1 MAGRGLFYGDAA
13 GFNGTLLQKQRLMSS
28 SSSSFATKEAVG
40 SLLVPGYS
48 PSFLASGSMFS
59 FRGVNGGNK
68 SDRSFFQSFDQV
80 EENETDDLEE
90 YLHQPEKKRRLTA
103 DQVQFLEKSFEVE
116 NKLEPERKDQLAKE
130 LGLQPRQIVI
140 WFQNRRARWRTKQ
153 LEKDYEALRNKYDN
167 LKADYI
173 NLLKEKDDLRAQVI
187 QFTDKL
193 LLKEKEKGELATCD
207 IKELS
212 PKENMIDPVL
222 EDEMSKVSAITLKQH
237 KDLNSVKSD
246 VFDSESLVQ
255 SSILDQSDLSQ
266 DEEENL
272 SKNLVAKVVHDHYPM
287 TSSNLSCFGYLVED
301 QGFGFWSF

>member
-1 MAGRGLFYGDAA
+1 MIFGLIPTPTPLCYMLNNAIFV
-13 GFNGTLLQKQRLMSS
+13 F
-28 SSSSFATKEAVG
+28 
-40 SLLVPGYS
+40 
-48 PSFLASGSMFS
+48 ASGSMVS
-59 FRGVNGGNK
+59 FGGVNGGNI
-68 SDRSFFQSFDQV
+68 SDRSFFQSV
-80 EENETDDLEE
+80 EENETDELEE

-130 LGLQPRQIVI
+130 LGLQPRQIAI

-153 LEKDYEALRNKYDN
+153 LENDYEALRNKYDN

-173 NLLKEKDDLRAQVI
+173 NLVKEKDDLRAQVI
-187 QFTDKL
+187 QFTDML
-193 LLKEKEKGELATCD
+193 LHKEKEKGELATSD
-207 IKELS
+207 IKELSDAS

-222 EDEMSKVSAITLKQH
+222 EDEMSTLSAIALKQH

-246 VFDSESLVQ
+246 VFDSENLVQ
-255 SSILDQSDLSQ
+255 SSILDQGDSSYAFEPDQSDLSQ

-287 TSSNLSCFGYLVED
+287 TSSNLSCFGYPVED